1 MKFTLAA
8 VPRQRSFWMTLAGGE
23 IAPPSNAAH
32 VCGPYPRIVKEPP
45 IPRGG
50 RVADAIRDAGL
61 VFVLRRVG
69 PRQRLLDLVD
79 ELAQAG
85 GRVFELTLDGDDA
98 PADVAAAR
106 QRLADRGG
114 GPCFVGA
121 GTVRTAEQLVSAI
134 DAGAA
139 FGVSPVLDPPILAA
153 AIEAG
158 LPFVPGAYTPTEADI
173 AWRAGATFV
182 KLFPGSSLGAS
193 HVRELRGPLPEIE
206 TIVTGGIDGTNAI
219 SFLEAGATAVGIGS
233 AIVRATADERRT
245 MIAAIT
251 TAVANAR
258 RDAGATPRRPE

>member
-1 MKFTLAA
+1 MNE
-8 VPRQRSFWMTLAGGE
+8 PR
-23 IAPPSNAAH
+23 
-32 VCGPYPRIVKEPP
+32 

-61 VFVLRRVG
+61 VIVLRRVE

-79 ELAQAG
+79 GLAESG
-85 GRVFELTLDGDDA
+85 GRIFEITLDGEDA
-98 PADVAAAR
+98 PADLAAAR
-106 QRLADRGG
+106 EQLADRGG
-114 GPCFVGA
+114 DTCFVGA
-121 GTVRTAEQLVSAI
+121 GTVRTIEQLAAAI

-158 LPFVPGAYTPTEADI
+158 LPFVPGAYTPTEADT

-206 TIVTGGIDGTNAI
+206 TIVTGGVDATNAI

-245 MIAAIT
+245 LIAAIT
-251 TAVANAR
+251 TAVASAR
-258 RDAGATPRRPE
+258 RDAGATPRRPQ